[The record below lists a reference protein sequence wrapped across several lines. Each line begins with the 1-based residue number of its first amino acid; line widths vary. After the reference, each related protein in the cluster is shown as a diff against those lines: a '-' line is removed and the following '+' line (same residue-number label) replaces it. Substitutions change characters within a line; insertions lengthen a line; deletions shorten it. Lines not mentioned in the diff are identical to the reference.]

1 MCLSVF
7 AYLFTGGSICPKG
20 TVQRESA
27 NIMLE
32 KQRDGNRTRRSGS
45 GVQVCHSKAPYECLG
60 FLSPNQSA
68 SGACHLK
75 KIFIGQCVHYGSDF
89 HPKINTKR
97 GSYGGILSMENFFC
111 ICRKSK
117 EKNDE
122 CEKKIVGYN

>member
-20 TVQRESA
+20 MVQRESA

-45 GVQVCHSKAPYECLG
+45 GVQVCHSTAPYECVR
-60 FLSPNQSA
+60 FLLLNKSA

-75 KIFIGQCVHYGSDF
+75 EIFIGWCIHYLNDVL
-89 HPKINTKR
+89 PKITTQPLR
-97 GSYGGILSMENFFC
+97 DVMRLRMESFSLFGEEN
-111 ICRKSK
+111 
-117 EKNDE
+117 E
-122 CEKKIVGYN
+122 